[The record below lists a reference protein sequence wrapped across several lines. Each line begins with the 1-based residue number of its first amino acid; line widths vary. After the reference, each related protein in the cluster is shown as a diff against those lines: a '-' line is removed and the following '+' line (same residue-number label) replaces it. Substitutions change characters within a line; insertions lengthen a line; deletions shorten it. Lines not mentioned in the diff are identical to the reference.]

1 MKDGIGQE
9 SGMQDD
15 SMNIGLSVAQ
25 RELLQRELGK
35 LEDTIPPREVW
46 QRIETQARAE
56 GLFRRQAGER
66 AKWLA
71 GAGIAAAVV
80 LAVLNVPLGPAGDS
94 EVAEFPTTPPV
105 SVATASATPASLQT
119 LMVQSQQIERDLRAL
134 PGQPSLMRA
143 GTAATIAELEDRIA
157 AIDYRLS
164 DPALRMSPVQAEI
177 YWRERV
183 RLMNSLLN
191 LRRAQAQRMAF

>member
-1 MKDGIGQE
+1 MTNDNGAGQE
-9 SGMQDD
+9 DK
-15 SMNIGLSVAQ
+15 MNTGLSVTQRALLQ
-25 RELLQRELGK
+25 SGLRELT
-35 LEDTIPPREVW
+35 DTTPPREVW
-46 QRIETQARAE
+46 QRIEAQARAE
-56 GLFRRQAGER
+56 GLFRGRYFAT
-66 AKWLA
+66 AKWLT

-80 LAVLNVPLGPAGDS
+80 LAVLN
-94 EVAEFPTTPPV
+94 FPTTPV
-105 SVATASATPASLQT
+105 VEDSSEVFDATPSATIAGNAAPASLNA

-134 PGQPSLMRA
+134 PGRPSLVRA

-157 AIDYRLS
+157 AIDYRLNH
-164 DPALRMSPVQAEI
+164 PAIRLSPVEAEI